1 MNELVKQTKNSE
13 RTNTLGRKNGVF
25 YLFHL
30 TEICEYYNTDVSIA
44 RTTLFPFFNCYLVQI
59 NKIIIRKIDEN

>member
-30 TEICEYYNTDVSIA
+30 TEICEYYNTDVSKCMYCEDYSVSI
-44 RTTLFPFFNCYLVQI
+44 L
-59 NKIIIRKIDEN
+59 